1 MDSYSGSDASLK
13 SYNTV
18 NLRLSTAYKTSSSAS
33 DTNCTIQ
40 LTQSRLLTNVVKAD
54 VNYVNIANVF
64 HNVASYNNKFEI
76 SIYDIS
82 VGPPVQQYSLEM
94 PRGYYNATELAA
106 VLQAGLRAIDTRLAA
121 TTIVYDT
128 VIKRYITATN
138 NSQYFC
144 DLEAFSGNANKFGN
158 NFLWLIGANV
168 NTNVYRIGVG
178 ETITPFPTNLY
189 GATSVFLCSRK
200 LATTKSIFELI
211 DNTDRVSSTVG
222 NEVMAIGINSAY
234 GVYQTYYNN
243 GSDRGLNCFNTG
255 FILDEVDL
263 QIVDEW
269 NNFLE
274 SDRPLNPIVIG
285 VKLTYI

>member
-18 NLRLSTAYKTSSSAS
+18 NLRLSTAYKTNRLDP
-33 DTNCTIQ
+33 DTNCSIQ

-64 HNVASYNNKFEI
+64 HNVASYNNKFGI
-76 SIYDIS
+76 SIYDINI
-82 VGPPVQQYSLEM
+82 GPPVTQYSIEM
-94 PRGYYNATELAA
+94 PVGYYTATELAA
-106 VLQAGLRAIDTRLAA
+106 TLQAGLRAIDTRLQA
-121 TTIVYDT
+121 TTIVYDA
-128 VIKRYITATN
+128 VIQRFITSTN
-138 NSQYFC
+138 AFQYFV
-144 DLEAFSGNANKFGN
+144 DMEGLSSNANRYGN
-158 NFLWLIGANV
+158 NFLWLFGANV

-178 ETITPFPTNLY
+178 NTTTPFPTNLY

-200 LATTKSIFELI
+200 LATTKSVFELI
-211 DNTDRVSSTVG
+211 DNTNRVSSTVG

-234 GVYQTYYNN
+234 GVYQTYYSN

-255 FILDEVDL
+255 FILDEVDIQL
-263 QIVDEW
+263 VDEW
-269 NNFLE
+269 NNILE

-285 VKLTYI
+285 IKLTYI